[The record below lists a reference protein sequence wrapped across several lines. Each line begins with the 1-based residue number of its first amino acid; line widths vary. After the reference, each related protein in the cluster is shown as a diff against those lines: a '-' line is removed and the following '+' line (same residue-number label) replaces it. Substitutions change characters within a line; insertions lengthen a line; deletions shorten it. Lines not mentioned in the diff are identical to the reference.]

1 MQAIC
6 LTIGGSTLALLIA
19 PDDVHELGL
28 DIADTLIAPALR
40 MVDPET
46 AHNFSL
52 KIASS
57 IFMPKVGVF
66 QVTYALHLT
75 YHSGYGRRR

>member
-6 LTIGGSTLALLIA
+6 LTIGGTTFALLIA

-40 MVDPET
+40 MVDPEI
-46 AHNFSL
+46 AHNLSL

-57 IFMPKVGVF
+57 IFMPKVGAF
-66 QVTYALHLT
+66 
-75 YHSGYGRRR
+75 